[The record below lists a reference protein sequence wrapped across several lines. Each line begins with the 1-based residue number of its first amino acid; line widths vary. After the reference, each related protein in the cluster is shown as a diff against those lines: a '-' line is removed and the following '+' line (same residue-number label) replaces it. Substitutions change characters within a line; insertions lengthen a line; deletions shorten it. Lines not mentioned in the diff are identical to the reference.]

1 MLVALVPL
9 FDENLAVEA
18 YSLFSQKNNLLQ
30 NPMLLG
36 TAHNDGAG
44 RITGLEMIQNI
55 GFETLS
61 GDKPLFIPIS
71 NIAIFSDIAA
81 ECPHPNGK
89 VVLLLDNTIPPVEM
103 YIERIKELKQQGFGI
118 AFRKLAVS
126 DFSSY
131 DPIFKMTDYVFL
143 NNKKIAIDK
152 ATIYFGKLYPTI
164 KLCAGN
170 IDTQEEFEA
179 LKGNGYTFYEGDFY
193 RVPVTKGNR
202 EVTPLKFNYI
212 ELLNTVNDDSFE
224 LTKAAD
230 IISQD
235 AALTISMLKMVNKF
249 SRNSTIT
256 SIRHAAAMLG
266 QKELKKWINTAV
278 VNELYADRPS
288 EITRV
293 SMLRAKFFENLAGLF
308 ELAAKKDEL
317 FLMGIFS
324 LIDVI
329 MDKPMKEALEVVKV
343 SPMVEKALIDGTG
356 DYADIYHFVK
366 SFEAASWQE
375 VSRIMLT
382 MNLEMDQV
390 SQAYMDSL
398 TWYKE
403 IVLAKK

>member
-18 YSLFSQKNNLLQ
+18 YSVFCQKNNMLQ

-36 TAHNDGAG
+36 TASNDGAG
-44 RITGLEMIQNI
+44 RIAGLEMIQNI
-55 GFETLS
+55 GLETLS
-61 GDKPLFIPIS
+61 NDKPVFIPVS
-71 NIAIFSDIAA
+71 NIAIFSDLAA
-81 ECPHPNGK
+81 ECSNPGGK

-103 YIERIKELKQQGFGI
+103 YIERVKELKSQGFGI
-118 AFRKLAVS
+118 AFRKISVQ
-126 DFSSY
+126 DFSAY
-131 DPIFKMTDYVFL
+131 DPLFKMTDYVFL

-152 ATIYFGKLYPTI
+152 ARIFFGKLYPSI

-170 IDTQEEFEA
+170 IDTQDEFEA
-179 LKGNGYTFYEGDFY
+179 LKGNGYAFYEGDFY
-193 RVPVTKGNR
+193 RVPVTMGSH
-202 EVTPLKFNYI
+202 EVTALKYNYI
-212 ELLNTVNDDSFE
+212 ELLNTVNDDGFE

-293 SMLRAKFFENLAGLF
+293 SLLRAKFLENLAGMF
-308 ELAAKKDEL
+308 GLAMKKEEL

-329 MDKPMKEALEVVKV
+329 MEKPMKEALEVVKV
-343 SPMVEKALIDGTG
+343 APAVEKALVERAG
-356 DYADIYHFVK
+356 DYANVLHFVE
-366 SFEAASWQE
+366 SFEAASFQE
-375 VSRIMLT
+375 VSRMMLT
-382 MNLEMDQV
+382 MNLDMDEV
-390 SQAYMDSL
+390 SKAYMESL
-398 TWYKE
+398 EWYKE
-403 IVLAKK
+403 IVGAKQ